1 MSTQQETQWDRE
13 RAQSYSRWSSLSAR
27 LVHAPFARK
36 IVASVGPLAA
46 GSTIVDLGTGPGMLA
61 VELHKLCPHA
71 KIIGV
76 DPSDDMLKIARA
88 NAAKA
93 GMADYEG
100 RLGAAEK
107 IPVDSDSADLVI
119 SQSSFHE
126 WEDQR
131 RGLAEILRVLRPG
144 GSLVL
149 KDYDRAWLSGWKRT
163 LFGLFGHLHMF
174 RFTLGDVVA
183 LLEEAGFSRIKD
195 QGGGM
200 QFYIQ
205 AVKP

>member
-1 MSTQQETQWDRE
+1 VSTQRDNQWDRE
-13 RAQSYSRWSSLSAR
+13 RAQGYSRWSSLSAW
-27 LVHAPFARK
+27 LVHAPFARQ

-61 VELHKLCPHA
+61 IELRKLCQQA

-93 GMADYEG
+93 GLVDFEA

-107 IPVDSDSADLVI
+107 IPVDSDAVDLVI
-119 SQSSFHE
+119 GQSSFHE

-131 RGLAEILRVLRPG
+131 RGLAETLRVLRPG
-144 GSLVL
+144 GSLTV
-149 KDYDRAWLSGWKRT
+149 KDYDRAWLCGWKRT

-174 RFTLGDVVA
+174 RFTLKDVVA
-183 LLEEAGFSRIKD
+183 LLEEAGFRQIKS